1 MWQQILII
9 YAIVDVFIR
18 VAMTPVILRRRFTAQ
33 RALLWLMVVYLIPIP
48 GTVLYFLLGRQY
60 VGARRRKAYAEAQE
74 QREEPEA
81 SKALRQKRHLPSV
94 PDSQIPVLRLV
105 EAMSGNEILGGNA
118 VTYIA
123 EVEDLADLLVNV
135 IEQAEHHV
143 HLLYYIMLDD
153 HIGGRVL
160 EAAVQAVERGVM
172 VRVLIDDVGSGK
184 LTEEK
189 RLKKWRDRGLDV
201 RPAMPV
207 GRLRRRFARF
217 DLRNHRKLAV
227 IDGRVGFA
235 GSHNLVSQDYHRA
248 DKPMGRTVD
257 LSAEFAGPIVGQLQ
271 RAFLDDWAFETEET
285 FDDPR
290 YFPDLE
296 DAGEITG
303 HVVPTGP
310 TDETETYRRVL
321 IAALGSALERVVITT
336 PYLIPDEPTLF
347 ALSLVAQR
355 GVEVTLVVPERLN
368 KPLVE
373 LASYAYY
380 GRLIESGIR
389 IYQHRDL
396 LLHSK
401 TVTIDQHLAL
411 VGSANLDVRS
421 FELNFELTTML
432 YGDEPTRELRNIQQS
447 YLDNSHPV
455 ELEAWRR
462 SRSTLRFY
470 GERAAALLSPL
481 L

>member
-1 MWQQILII
+1 MWQQILIT
-9 YAIVDVFIR
+9 YAIVDVLIR

-48 GTVLYFLLGRQY
+48 GTVMYFLLGRQY
-60 VGARRRKAYAEAQE
+60 VGARRRRAYAESLG

-81 SKALRQKRHLPSV
+81 SKALRQKRHMPRV
-94 PDSQIPVLRLV
+94 PDSQLPLLRLA
-105 EAMSGNEILGGNA
+105 EAMSGNEILGGNE
-118 VTYIA
+118 VTYVA
-123 EVEDLADLLVNV
+123 EVEDLADLLVRV
-135 IEQAEHHV
+135 IDRAEHHV
-143 HLLYYIMLDD
+143 HMLYYIMLDD
-153 HIGGRVL
+153 HVGGRVL
-160 EAAVQAVERGVM
+160 DATANAARRGVA

-189 RLKKWRDRGLDV
+189 KLREWRDRGIDI
-201 RPAMPV
+201 RPAMSV

-227 IDGRVGFA
+227 IDGRIGFA
-235 GSHNLVSQDYHRA
+235 GSHNLVSQDYHRG

-271 RAFLDDWAFETEET
+271 RAFLDDWAFETGET
-285 FDDPR
+285 LDDPR

-296 DAGEITG
+296 DAGEVTG

-336 PYLIPDEPTLF
+336 PYLIPDEPTLL

-389 IYQHRDL
+389 IYQHREL
-396 LLHSK
+396 LLHAK
-401 TVTIDQHLAL
+401 TITVDDHLAL

-421 FELNFELTTML
+421 FELNFELTILL
-432 YGDEPTRELRNIQQS
+432 YGEAPTQRLRGIQQR
-447 YLDNSHPV
+447 YLDNSHLV
-455 ELEAWRR
+455 DLEAWRR
-462 SRSTLRFY
+462 SRSTARFY
-470 GERAAALLSPL
+470 IERAAALLSPL

>member
-1 MWQQILII
+1 MWQQILLI
-9 YAIVDVFIR
+9 YAIVDVLIR
-18 VAMTPVILRRRFTAQ
+18 VAMTPVILRRRFSAQ
-33 RALLWLMVVYLIPIP
+33 RALLWLMVVYLLPIP
-48 GTVLYFLLGRQY
+48 GSLLYFLLGRQY
-60 VGARRRKAYAEAQE
+60 LGARRRLAYARAQE
-74 QREEPEA
+74 GRVEPEA

-94 PDSQIPVLRLV
+94 PDSQIPVLRLA
-105 EAMSGNEILGGNA
+105 EAMSGNEILGGNE
-118 VTYIA
+118 VTYVA
-123 EVEDLADLLVNV
+123 EVEDLADLLVNA
-135 IEQAEHHV
+135 IDRAEHHV

-160 EAAVQAVERGVM
+160 EAAAKAAERGVR

-184 LTEEK
+184 LTEDKQLK
-189 RLKKWRDRGLDV
+189 RWRDRGLDV

-207 GRLRRRFARF
+207 GRLRRRFSRF

-227 IDGRVGFA
+227 IDGRMGFA
-235 GSHNLVSQDYHRA
+235 GSHNLASQEYRRG

-271 RAFLDDWAFETEET
+271 RAFLDDWAFETGESL
-285 FDDPR
+285 DDPR
-290 YFPDLE
+290 YFPDLQ
-296 DAGEITG
+296 DAGEVTG

-310 TDETETYRRVL
+310 TDEAETYRRVL

-336 PYLIPDEPTLF
+336 PYLIPDEPTLL

-355 GVEVTLVVPERLN
+355 GVEVTLVVPEHLN

-389 IYQHRDL
+389 IYQHREL
-396 LLHSK
+396 LLHAK
-401 TVTIDQHLAL
+401 TVTVDHHLAL

-421 FELNFELTTML
+421 FELNFELTMML
-432 YGDEPTRELRNIQQS
+432 YGEAPTRKLRDIQQR
-447 YLDNSHPV
+447 YLDNSHRV

-462 SRSTLRFY
+462 LRSTPRFY
-470 GERAAALLSPL
+470 AERAAALFSPL